1 MADTLL
7 TVLEERLSGW
17 GNLYPYYMYQN
28 YNAGNSTNNDA
39 ISLLHQGDFGLNTGK
54 NPLALAFQGGMFNL
68 ARNLLKPENTPEE
81 HRAKH
86 VKALV
91 RYLRGDFLTLLAE
104 WPPDKPEIKEIYEEF
119 WSLYREKAEWLLENG
134 TSLGLS
140 EQELFDL
147 KKFGGNKESIAAA
160 VANHRLEQVI
170 WQAEHGAPIYGGNEG
185 GRYQDNLLHLAI
197 KSQAPKIALWAIEHD
212 AKTNPP
218 TSMLDQRSGHS
229 LISRAT
235 NRSFIPSVQ
244 QKTRDSAEYPLE
256 MAANCQQ
263 WDVVQGILDSTAN
276 CQQKYWGVDTLFEII
291 YRTKQRAEEYRYD
304 DKAQE
309 DFRRL
314 CDAYPAMKASLLRDA
329 NIWAKDNTLN
339 GRSGNSLPGAF
350 YWMVAI
356 GDKDFIDLGLEKGA
370 SPVLGKERPS
380 PIYTAFQRLDIP
392 LTNYDQQ
399 LIKNSDGTPQ
409 NYSRQDIFYRLHQ
422 AVLENPPPEG
432 TYGIEP
438 RKVLGQIM
446 IESARQGRLDP
457 VPDYLNIGVS
467 ERSVFDTEYFKRE
480 KKKGSLDG
488 HEANHRNPRDPRTV
502 NPTKDLGI
510 LDETTL
516 LHVLIQAK
524 HEANGSDEQFSDL
537 LETVIAKSQARNDG
551 YWHTMFMNSEALPEK
566 PHWRNRY
573 PSERI
578 QSVHLA
584 ADLNPPDLKSLVIL
598 LEGGADLT
606 LSNTQLTKVE
616 DSLESD
622 GSYHQTLIRLL
633 DPNKQRG

>member
-1 MADTLL
+1 
-7 TVLEERLSGW
+7 
-17 GNLYPYYMYQN
+17 
-28 YNAGNSTNNDA
+28 
-39 ISLLHQGDFGLNTGK
+39 
-54 NPLALAFQGGMFNL
+54 
-68 ARNLLKPENTPEE
+68 
-81 HRAKH
+81 
-86 VKALV
+86 
-91 RYLRGDFLTLLAE
+91 
-104 WPPDKPEIKEIYEEF
+104 
-119 WSLYREKAEWLLENG
+119 
-134 TSLGLS
+134 
-140 EQELFDL
+140 
-147 KKFGGNKESIAAA
+147 

-212 AKTNPP
+212 DKTNPP
-218 TSMLDQRSGHS
+218 TSMLDQRSG
-229 LISRAT
+229 IPIRVT
-235 NRSFIPSVQ
+235 GRSFIPSVQ
-244 QKTRDSAEYPLE
+244 QKTGYSVEYPLE

-329 NIWAKDNTLN
+329 NIWANDNTLD
-339 GRSGNSLPGAF
+339 RWLSKPLPGAF

-380 PIYTAFQRLDIP
+380 PIYTAFQRLGTH
-392 LTNYDQQ
+392 LTNYDSQ
-399 LIKNSDGTPQ
+399 LIKNPDGTPQ
-409 NYSRQDIFYRLHQ
+409 GYSREDIFSRLHQ
-422 AVLENPPPEG
+422 AVLDNPPPEG

-438 RKVLGQIM
+438 REVLGQIM
-446 IESARQGRLDP
+446 IESARQGRLDL
-457 VPDYLNIGVS
+457 VPAYLGIGVS
-467 ERSVFDTEYFKRE
+467 ERSVFDREYFQRGVKID
-480 KKKGSLDG
+480 SLDG
-488 HEANHRNPRDPRTV
+488 HEANYRNPNDPRTV
-502 NPTKDLGI
+502 TGKGNLEIPQKS
-510 LDETTL
+510 TL

-524 HEANGSDEQFSDL
+524 HEARGSDEQFSDL
-537 LETVIAKSQARNDG
+537 LKTVIAKSQARNDD
-551 YWHTMFMNSEALPEK
+551 YWHTMFMNSKAL
-566 PHWRNRY
+566 H
-573 PSERI
+573 PSEKI

-606 LSNTQLTKVE
+606 LSAAQLTKVE
-616 DSLESD
+616 NSLESD
-622 GSYHQTLIRLL
+622 GSDHQALIRLL